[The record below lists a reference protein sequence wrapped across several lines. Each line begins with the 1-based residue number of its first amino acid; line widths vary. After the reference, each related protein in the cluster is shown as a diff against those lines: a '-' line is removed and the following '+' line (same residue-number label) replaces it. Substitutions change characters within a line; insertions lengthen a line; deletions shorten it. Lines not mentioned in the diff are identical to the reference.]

1 MLTLLHKYSMNGTQS
16 HVLKTHT
23 IKWTIL
29 LWHNLQMQSHVNMRA
44 HIHKH
49 TRKKWRH
56 TITETWTTF
65 SKYMLLRW
73 YYLLV
78 LMVLPY
84 VANHHLCTFNKRA
97 IPGYNKSIWN
107 HLVFDPPSREK
118 DKRITQWWR
127 IITTKYKLPWS
138 LYFSKINQPINA
150 YMLHFFLLAR
160 VNKN

>member
-1 MLTLLHKYSMNGTQS
+1 M
-16 HVLKTHT
+16 KTH
-23 IKWTIL
+23 
-29 LWHNLQMQSHVNMRA
+29 HNWDLDNLFKIPSN
-44 HIHKH
+44 
-49 TRKKWRH
+49 
-56 TITETWTTF
+56 
-65 SKYMLLRW
+65 MLLRW

-150 YMLHFFLLAR
+150 YM
-160 VNKN
+160 VNKGEQELNLILLTGLIPDPQITYLLFFWHTKHLPWKTEYWILATL